1 MNQFDVNKQLSCIFE
16 NGVLPTMVYMTKQNN
31 DWKKTARP
39 LHHHDSITE
48 FVFVYKGSGI
58 YRINHQEYPLE
69 EGDVAL
75 YNQND
80 LHEVLSKQESEIG
93 TYAVG
98 ITNLFLKGLPQNHF
112 VAPDMPYVRKGG
124 AMSAYIQTTCEQI
137 FQLNLEHEQGK
148 AISQLLCSSLIAII
162 SQLEHF
168 SYANLSSS
176 KEDQF
181 VLEILNYINNHYTEP
196 ISISILAKQ
205 FHCSHSHISHK
216 FKKVTGHS
224 PIDYITQRR
233 MGAAQNLLIS
243 TDLTA
248 TEVATRVGYD
258 NTNYFSTLFSKVVGK
273 TPIKY
278 REDYL
283 KSMTGLRKQI

>member
-1 MNQFDVNKQLSCIFE
+1 MNLFDVNKQLSCVFK
-16 NGVLPTMVYMTKQNN
+16 NGTLPTMLYMTKQNN
-31 DWKKTARP
+31 DGKKTARP

-48 FVFVYKGSGI
+48 FVFVYKGTGM
-58 YRINHQEYPLE
+58 YRINNQTYPLS
-69 EGDVAL
+69 EGDIAL

-80 LHEVLSKQESEIG
+80 LHEVLSEGESEIG

-98 ITNLFLKGLPQNHF
+98 ITNLFLNDMPQNHF
-112 VAPDMPYVRKGG
+112 VAPGKPYVRKGG
-124 AMSAYIQTTCEQI
+124 AMSPYILATCEQI
-137 FQLNLEHEQGK
+137 FQLNFEQEQGK

-162 SQLEHF
+162 SQLDHF
-168 SYANLSSS
+168 SYANLSDS

-181 VLEILNYINNHYTEP
+181 VLDILTFINSNFTEP
-196 ISISILAKQ
+196 ISIGILAER
-205 FHCSHSHISHK
+205 FHCSQSHISHK

-233 MGAAQNLLIS
+233 IGMAQNLLIS

-248 TEVATRVGYD
+248 TDIATRVGYD
-258 NTNYFSTLFSKVVGK
+258 NTNYFSTIFSKVVGK
-273 TPIKY
+273 TPINY

-283 KSMTGLRKQI
+283 KSMRGLRKQI